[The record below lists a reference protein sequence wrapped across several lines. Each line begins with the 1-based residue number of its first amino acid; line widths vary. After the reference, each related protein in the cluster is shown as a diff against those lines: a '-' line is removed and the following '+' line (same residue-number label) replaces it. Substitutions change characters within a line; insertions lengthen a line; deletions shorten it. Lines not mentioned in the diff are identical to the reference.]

1 MQNQFFVPP
10 HMQNLANQT
19 VGSFGYDTSDTVQY
33 QFNSLGFRGPE
44 LKDTAS
50 VIVIGNS
57 VSFGLGLEF
66 QNTYGYRVAD
76 HLGLPVANFS
86 FGCYYHSNADYL
98 DNIKLLSQ
106 RSHSDVFLIQINNIN
121 RLRINHAVIADPVT
135 AVPRVTDYL
144 DEISNLLKNKQCVY
158 LMWDNVTY
166 SLPESVINMLLIHNK
181 FHLDKS
187 LPDHPDTFGILS
199 NQAVAKIIA
208 GSLTQSR

>member
-19 VGSFGYDTSDTVQY
+19 VSNFGYDTSDTVQY

-66 QNTYGYRVAD
+66 QNTYGHRVAD
-76 HLGLPVANFS
+76 YLGLPVANFS
-86 FGCYYHSNADYL
+86 FGCYYHSNTDYL
-98 DNIKLLSQ
+98 NNIKLLSQ
-106 RSHSDVFLIQINNIN
+106 RSHSDVFLIQINNID
-121 RLRINHAVIADPVT
+121 RLRTSHAVVADPDT
-135 AVPRVTDYL
+135 AVSRVIDYL
-144 DEISNLLKNKQCVY
+144 DEISNLLKNKQSVY
-158 LMWDNVTY
+158 LMWDDVTY
-166 SLPESVINMLLIHNK
+166 SLPDSVSNMLLIHNK

-208 GSLTQSR
+208 GSLTQSK